1 MEYGIIAVIL
11 VLDQITKAVIQNSAA
26 VKAGVE
32 VIPDFFYLTYVQNTG
47 AAWSMLSGHQVFL
60 CLIAAA
66 AICVMWVFMQKAK
79 KEERTP
85 EALKNCPGDDD
96 CRSSWQPDR
105 PSDAELCQ
113 RLSAFLS
120 VRL

>member
-79 KEERTP
+79 KE
-85 EALKNCPGDDD
+85 

>member
-47 AAWSMLSGHQVFL
+47 AAWSMLSGHQV
-60 CLIAAA
+60 
-66 AICVMWVFMQKAK
+66 
-79 KEERTP
+79 
-85 EALKNCPGDDD
+85 
-96 CRSSWQPDR
+96 
-105 PSDAELCQ
+105 
-113 RLSAFLS
+113 LSA
-120 VRL
+120 